1 MGKSKMSFMKII
13 IVIMICFT
21 PVLTNAQTFKCTS
34 VKFSDEVSTSEQL
47 KLKERSLGAKMECK
61 FFETDIKVTL
71 SYNYKGELKKE
82 VSLFVKEDNIYRNDH
97 RWVLNMEKSLGFI
110 TKINLLQYN
119 FDDKYEGTFTF
130 ERELF

>member
-1 MGKSKMSFMKII
+1 M
-13 IVIMICFT
+13 
-21 PVLTNAQTFKCTS
+21 
-34 VKFSDEVSTSEQL
+34 
-47 KLKERSLGAKMECK
+47 KERSLGAKIECE
-61 FFETDIKVTL
+61 FFKTDIKVTI
-71 SYNYKGELKKE
+71 SYEYKGELKKE
-82 VSLFVKEDNIYRNDH
+82 VSIFVKEGNVYRNNR